1 MNGEMYHEK
10 AVNFLGELFT
20 NWKNQACSHDVTIA
34 LFSRIFYEAES
45 REDFPSSI
53 SERIQDNKSEN
64 KDRQSRFYEDFYRV
78 IYQASILFF
87 QYILFSGSVNLF
99 RHTLILNGSVFFN
112 LVKNCFHRL
121 YCFIGKRFL
130 E

>member
-1 MNGEMYHEK
+1 MWEFDVNGEMYHEK

-87 QYILFSGSVNLF
+87 QYILFFGSVNLF
-99 RHTLILNGSVFFN
+99 RHTLLLNGSVLF
-112 LVKNCFHRL
+112 
-121 YCFIGKRFL
+121 
-130 E
+130 